1 MAFAGVCDDVLDQ
14 AQWRA
19 PGAAQVDPEI
29 LAELEFSEIGR
40 DARFL
45 PGWYILP
52 SALGGLLVLVALLT

>member
-1 MAFAGVCDDVLDQ
+1 MAFAGFYDRVLDEIE
-14 AQWRA
+14 WSA
-19 PGAAQVDPEI
+19 PNAAQIDPDI

-52 SALGGLLVLVALLT
+52 SAIGGLLVLVALLT